1 MLRGRFNPLIV
12 VLLSLLARA
21 HAQSQPRLPLS
32 IPFNFEN
39 NQIYLRVAINHS
51 EPRWFV
57 LDSGASG
64 CVIDTGVARRLGIA
78 TEGERQGTGAGKG
91 TVKITFAKDVNYSLG
106 GVSFTL
112 PQSYVID
119 LSGQPAMIGRELAGI
134 IGGDFFLQF
143 VVEVDYEAQV
153 ITLYDPAAF
162 KSAASATAIPVT
174 INKKTP
180 YIKIGITVAGRERVE
195 RVVQIDSGSGD
206 AVDEDALAQSP
217 QKLEIVGGTGLG
229 QEFRTVLARAQKVEI
244 GPLVLEQP
252 TGAPGG
258 VALIGTEVLRRFLVV
273 FDYNHSQ
280 VFLTPNAHFRD
291 PFVVDASGLNLRWSP
306 ELTTFV
312 AHDVAS
318 ASPASEAGLK
328 TGDKIVAINGQAA
341 DRFRIEQ
348 LQTML
353 TQAGKEYELTVMR
366 GSELLSVK
374 IKLRKRL

>member
-1 MLRGRFNPLIV
+1 MLRGRFNRLLV
-12 VLLSLLARA
+12 VLLSLLACA
-21 HAQSQPRLPLS
+21 GAESQPRLPLS

-64 CVIDTGVARRLGIA
+64 CVIDTGVARRLGIV
-78 TEGERQGTGAGKG
+78 TEGQREGTGAGKG
-91 TVKITFAKDVNYSLG
+91 TVKIMFAKDVNYSLG
-106 GVSFTL
+106 GVRFAV

-134 IGGDFFLQF
+134 LGGDFFLQY

-153 ITLYDPAAF
+153 MTLYDPASF
-162 KSAASATAIPVT
+162 TPGTGAAAVPVT
-174 INKKTP
+174 ITKKTP
-180 YIKIGITVAGRERVE
+180 YIKIGITVAARERVE

-206 AVDEDALAQSP
+206 AVDDDTLAQSP
-217 QKLEIVGGTGLG
+217 QKLEIVGGTGLA

-244 GPLVLEQP
+244 GPFVLEQP
-252 TGAPGG
+252 TGATGG
-258 VALIGTEVLRRFLVV
+258 VALIGTEVLRRFLVA

-280 VFLTPNAHFRD
+280 VFLTPNSHFRD

-306 ELTTFV
+306 DLKTFV
-312 AHDVAS
+312 AHDVTS
-318 ASPASEAGLK
+318 ASPAAEAGFK

-341 DRFRIEQ
+341 DQFRIEQ
-348 LQTML
+348 VQTML
-353 TQAGKEYELTVMR
+353 TQAGKEHELTVMR
-366 GSELLSVK
+366 GADLLSVK